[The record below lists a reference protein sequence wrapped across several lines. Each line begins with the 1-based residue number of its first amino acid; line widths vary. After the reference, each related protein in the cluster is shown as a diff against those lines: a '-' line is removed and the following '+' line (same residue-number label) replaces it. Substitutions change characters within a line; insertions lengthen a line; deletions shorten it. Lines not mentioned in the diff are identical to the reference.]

1 MYVDSLN
8 VCIVCMTVCVECCV
22 WFVWCVHVC
31 CVLLDVCIYVW
42 SVYVW
47 NVHVCVSQDTLLLI
61 TVETV
66 VDVGG

>member
-1 MYVDSLN
+1 M
-8 VCIVCMTVCVECCV
+8 
-22 WFVWCVHVC
+22 WCGHVC

-47 NVHVCVSQDTLLLI
+47 SVHVCVLAVHISQDTLLLI
-61 TVETV
+61 TVEKG